1 MVRKLLIRLRLLR
14 HCLRRQP
21 VKERFGTAMQIE
33 AGLHVLLKLGNRF
46 VPTRSCIRAIHP

>member
-46 VPTRSCIRAIHP
+46 VRTRSCIRAIHP